1 MRRGLR
7 RCLLSV
13 EVIHAQELRG
23 GWPPNSHHAGG
34 SLVESAKAMI
44 NRRGFLQYTNDPV
57 PGKPMLGT
65 LCRVRGC
72 TVVLEHMMSAVTARL

>member
-44 NRRGFLQYTNDPV
+44 NRRGFLHTRTIQFPGNPCWV
-57 PGKPMLGT
+57 P
-65 LCRVRGC
+65 
-72 TVVLEHMMSAVTARL
+72 SAECAVAPSSSNT